1 MGIQDFF
8 EAVEELCGGKVL
20 VSTKFS
26 QLHGWKVAVD
36 VSIFLNKYVKS
47 SGPERWIDSFIILLI
62 TLKKYGI
69 KSICIFDGPDYPPEK
84 QHERER
90 RRAEN
95 EKAKN
100 VINYSKELYDKILL
114 YDQDS
119 WSSGSPKQKQISG
132 EIKELITS
140 KRGKQN
146 EKIKVNYSLLESV
159 TNALNDFIEKK
170 DRQIA
175 PILPEYSEMAKKL
188 ITILGMN
195 WFQAPGEAEGLCASL
210 CYHGMVDAVLS
221 EDTDTLAYGAP
232 FLFCK
237 IDLKTESLSSVCYQD
252 ILKNSGYTSKQFTDL
267 CILLSC
273 DYNDRI
279 KGYAPD
285 GKKHTKASAIGVKG
299 AVAMMTEYKSL
310 EKAEPYIL
318 DPTPLKYPR
327 CRVLFSVV
335 SKEELKRKN
344 FKIESQR
351 EVDYVALKEFIDKYT
366 IRININ
372 YITNAFAL
380 QMEKV
385 K

>member
-8 EAVEELCGGKVL
+8 NAVELLCGGGVL

-47 SGPERWIDSFIILLI
+47 SGSERWIDSFIILLI
-62 TLKKYGI
+62 TLKKHGI

-84 QHERER
+84 EAERQR
-90 RRAEN
+90 RRAEG

-100 VINYSKELYDKILL
+100 VINYAKELYEKLL
-114 YDQDS
+114 SYDQDRWGS
-119 WSSGSPKQKQISG
+119 NSPKQQQISS
-132 EIKELITS
+132 EIKTLITS
-140 KRGKQN
+140 KRESN
-146 EKIKVNYSLLESV
+146 VSVKVNYSLLESV
-159 TNALNDFIEKK
+159 QNGLTEFIEKK
-170 DRQIA
+170 ERQTA

-195 WFQAPGEAEGLCASL
+195 WFQAKGEAEALCASL

-221 EDTDTLAYGAP
+221 EDTDTLAYAAP

-237 IDLKTESLSSVCYQD
+237 IDSKSDSLSSVCYQD
-252 ILKNSGYTSKQFTDL
+252 ILKNSSYTSKQFTDL

-285 GKKHTKASAIGVKG
+285 GKKHKKASAIGVKG
-299 AVAMMTEYKSL
+299 AVAMMSEYKSL

-318 DPTPLKYPR
+318 DPTPLKYER
-327 CRVLFSVV
+327 CRELFTPI
-335 SKEELKRKN
+335 SKEDLKRNN
-344 FKIESQR
+344 FKIENQR
-351 EVDYVALKEFIDKYT
+351 EVNFIALKEFISEYK
-366 IRININ
+366 IRISMK
-372 YITNAFAL
+372 YITEQF
-380 QMEKV
+380 ETV
-385 K
+385 KFTA